1 MRRPGALLLALML
14 LAGCGGGGGGSHAAV
29 PSVPQTTGKGSGTVQ
44 FAIDVPAAG
53 AQAKSR
59 KAQYVSPATQ
69 SIAVTAAGTTTNID
83 VTAGSPGCA
92 TNYGQP
98 SIVETPVNAQ
108 PRGVVEG
115 PDGNIWFVED
125 AGYSIG
131 TIAPGG
137 VYTDHYFGYFQNGII
152 VGPNGALWTTSPYNT
167 LLGDITTSGGVSYFT
182 GFPHDMQYLAVAA
195 DRTVWGTAYT
205 QAPQNTVYHIAADG
219 TWLSTDT
226 ITTQGATTMPA
237 LGPDGAIYVTEN
249 NGVSAGWVARIAKS
263 GSVWTLTNEF
273 PVPTE
278 PYAITNGPD
287 NALWITDLS
296 GNVYRMTTNGTITNT
311 YALSPGASVA
321 IHALPDGALWI
332 AEYNANKIARMT
344 TTGVLN
350 EYTIPHASTSPYDVA
365 AGSDGIYFSE
375 QNANIIGRMNFPVSC
390 TATASLPAGSA
401 SVTVTAYDATGGAGG
416 SGHVLSTQTAP
427 VTIVANT
434 ATTVNF
440 VLNGVVKSVLV
451 SNGILGAIC
460 NSTGTLQL
468 NVAALDASGNTIIG
482 PGTYSDA
489 NGNPLTITL
498 TTTDSSGHSTF
509 ANGVI
514 TAPGSTTPALNWT
527 GGPLNNQILSAT
539 VTGGTFAGTITP
551 DPLGGCS

>member
-1 MRRPGALLLALML
+1 MRDQLRPAVDRRDAGECPAARPGGRAGRKYLVRRRRRLL
-14 LAGCGGGGGGSHAAV
+14 
-29 PSVPQTTGKGSGTVQ
+29 
-44 FAIDVPAAG
+44 D
-53 AQAKSR
+53 R
-59 KAQYVSPATQ
+59 
-69 SIAVTAAGTTTNID
+69 N
-83 VTAGSPGCA
+83 
-92 TNYGQP
+92 
-98 SIVETPVNAQ
+98 
-108 PRGVVEG
+108 
-115 PDGNIWFVED
+115 
-125 AGYSIG
+125 
-131 TIAPGG
+131 IAPGG
-137 VYTDHYFGYFQNGII
+137 VYTDHYFGYFQNAII
-152 VGPNGALWTTSPYNT
+152 VGPDGALWTTSPYNT
-167 LLGDITTSGGVSYFT
+167 LLGDITTSGGVSYFR
-182 GFPHDMQYLAVAA
+182 GFPEDIQYIAKAA
-195 DRTVWGTAYT
+195 DNTVWGTAYT
-205 QAPQNTVYHIAADG
+205 QGPPNKLYHIAADG
-219 TWLSTDT
+219 TWLSPDT

-237 LGPDGAIYVTEN
+237 LGPDGAMYVTEN

-287 NALWITDLS
+287 NALWITDFS

-332 AEYNANKIARMT
+332 AEYGANKIARMT

-416 SGHVLSTQTAP
+416 SGHVLSTQTTP
-427 VTIVANT
+427 VTVVANT
-434 ATTVNF
+434 TTTVNF

-451 SNGILGAIC
+451 SNGILGNIC

-498 TTTDSSGHSTF
+498 TTTDTSGHSTF

-514 TAPGSTTPALNWT
+514 TAPGTTTPALNWT
-527 GGPLNNQILSAT
+527 SGPLNNQTLSAT
-539 VTGGTFAGTITP
+539 ITGGTFTGTITP